1 MACFDS
7 VGVSEWEDNFIVN
20 KLVDVDGVEGIT
32 ALTLGMPYIP
42 HEQSENRLGCN
53 FRATLQSRL
62 AYFDTFPLSPNCNI
76 VQFIEV
82 DQPFMKL
89 L

>member
-7 VGVSEWEDNFIVN
+7 VGVSEWENNFIVN

-53 FRATLQSRL
+53 FRSILKSRL
-62 AYFDTFPLSPNCNI
+62 SYFQIFLLNI
-76 VQFIEV
+76 
-82 DQPFMKL
+82 KL
-89 L
+89 KNI